1 MRGETVGLDT
11 SDSVVSE
18 AEEVR
23 EEVASR
29 SDDSSVSLSALV
41 PETTLQEV
49 AEEVKEPGKVDT
61 VDRSGEYFA
70 TNKNRKKLEYYIFQG
85 GGGRCG
91 QIQGGECGRFS

>member
-23 EEVASR
+23 EEAASR

-49 AEEVKEPGKVDT
+49 AEEVTEPGKVNT
-61 VDRSGEYFA
+61 VDRSVEYFA
-70 TNKNRKKLEYYIFQG
+70 TNINRKCWKIYQG
-85 GGGRCG
+85 EGGYCG
-91 QIQGGECGRFS
+91 